1 MASCQFALT
10 RLLTDGKVRMNEATG
25 TAPGRE
31 RASRIAIVGGG
42 ASGTLVAANLLR
54 MAEVP
59 LEIELID
66 ESGDFG
72 PGIPYR
78 TPNPEHR
85 LNVPACRMSAWADD
99 PDHYLNWRRSRDPEA
114 APEEYTARSIYG
126 EYLQELLETAATKAP
141 PFATLGRLTDR
152 VAGISFADG
161 RPVIRFPDRQLEVD
175 QVVIATGP
183 VPGGDPVPVPEALKD
198 RGLYLPSAWDTEAVE
213 TAGKDEEVLIIGT
226 GLTMVDVELTLGAAP
241 DGPRIHAISRSG
253 MFPKTHLDRL
263 TRLSTPQIPS
273 EGPVS
278 KRELLGAFAEQL
290 SLASARG
297 DDWRDAIDSMRLV
310 TGDAWRRMSV
320 EDRRWLLE
328 NVNRPWEVH
337 RYRMAPSVG
346 AAFHRLIDSGRVEI
360 QQARVGAIEEC
371 GSRVRVE
378 LVGPKRSESREYD
391 RVISACGA
399 CTNIR
404 RDAPEPVRGL
414 IDSGHLRPD
423 DLLLGVEVDRD
434 GAARDARGDRSAT
447 ISVLGSLRRGVDWES
462 IGVTELKTQS
472 RDIALRLLDQM

>member
-1 MASCQFALT
+1 
-10 RLLTDGKVRMNEATG
+10 MNEATG

-198 RGLYLPSAWDTEAVE
+198 RGLYLPSA
-213 TAGKDEEVLIIGT
+213 
-226 GLTMVDVELTLGAAP
+226 
-241 DGPRIHAISRSG
+241 
-253 MFPKTHLDRL
+253 
-263 TRLSTPQIPS
+263 
-273 EGPVS
+273 
-278 KRELLGAFAEQL
+278 
-290 SLASARG
+290 
-297 DDWRDAIDSMRLV
+297 
-310 TGDAWRRMSV
+310 
-320 EDRRWLLE
+320 
-328 NVNRPWEVH
+328 
-337 RYRMAPSVG
+337 
-346 AAFHRLIDSGRVEI
+346 
-360 QQARVGAIEEC
+360 
-371 GSRVRVE
+371 
-378 LVGPKRSESREYD
+378 
-391 RVISACGA
+391 
-399 CTNIR
+399 
-404 RDAPEPVRGL
+404 
-414 IDSGHLRPD
+414 
-423 DLLLGVEVDRD
+423 
-434 GAARDARGDRSAT
+434 
-447 ISVLGSLRRGVDWES
+447 
-462 IGVTELKTQS
+462 
-472 RDIALRLLDQM
+472 